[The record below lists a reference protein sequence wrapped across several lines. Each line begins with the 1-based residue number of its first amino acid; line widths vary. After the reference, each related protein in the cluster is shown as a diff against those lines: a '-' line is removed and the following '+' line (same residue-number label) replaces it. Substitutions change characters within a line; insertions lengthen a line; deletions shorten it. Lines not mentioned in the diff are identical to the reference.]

1 MFGKMQYL
9 IVIQNEI
16 QNYVC
21 ERMYEIKKYY
31 NQIDNKDLK
40 FSITWNKINE
50 LIKIII
56 AAKLDKKSYW

>member
-9 IVIQNEI
+9 IVIQNGI

-40 FSITWNKINE
+40 FSIT
-50 LIKIII
+50 
-56 AAKLDKKSYW
+56 